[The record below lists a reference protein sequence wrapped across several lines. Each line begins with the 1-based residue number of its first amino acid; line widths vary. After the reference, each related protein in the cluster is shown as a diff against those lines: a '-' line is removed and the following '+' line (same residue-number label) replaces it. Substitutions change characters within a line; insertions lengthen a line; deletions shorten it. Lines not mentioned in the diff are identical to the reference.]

1 MRTIELVNHQM
12 TDRHV
17 IGKRAEDSA
26 NPFGVQPLSL
36 TTEQRIEIRSLVNHG
51 ELAEALEYIVD
62 AACVNLETAKQYVKT
77 LL

>member
-26 NPFGVQPLSL
+26 NPFGIPSINI
-36 TTEQRIEIRSLVNHG
+36 TTEQRIEINSLIRHG
-51 ELAEALEYIVD
+51 EISEALEYIVD
-62 AACVNLETAKQYVKT
+62 AACVSLEQATVYLKT